1 MDDDSDGSGEDW
13 SSELADADG
22 ILCYQL
28 RLDPLMVRPVHMTPL
43 RTFPSERVSSA
54 IWHTSLPGGTP
65 GAHPRRVS
73 PGNRRVSPRSPRS
86 R

>member
-1 MDDDSDGSGEDW
+1 LDDDSDGSGEDW

-43 RTFPSERVSSA
+43 RTFPSKRNV
-54 IWHTSLPGGTP
+54 
-65 GAHPRRVS
+65 
-73 PGNRRVSPRSPRS
+73 
-86 R
+86 